1 MVKSLRLSGKFNP
14 EEAEI
19 IKKFQ
24 KDPIVDPELEVDT
37 RLFSKY
43 EEKLSDN
50 KLVRWA
56 IFSLIVSKEGVEV
69 LHLLEQHDP
78 EHDPEFDLDK
88 LVQFLHQKRDTML
101 KKKKAGRRRII
112 RKRGRP
118 RT

>member
-37 RLFSKY
+37 RFFSKY

-50 KLVRWA
+50 QLVRWA
-56 IFSLIVSKEGVEV
+56 IFSLIINRQGNDLMVLLGTGSKSDIDKWTKNSAK
-69 LHLLEQHDP
+69 QTN
-78 EHDPEFDLDK
+78 DL
-88 LVQFLHQKRDTML
+88 L
-101 KKKKAGRRRII
+101 KKKKRGRPKTKK
-112 RKRGRP
+112 KRGRP
-118 RT
+118 KR

>member
-37 RLFSKY
+37 RFFSKY

-50 KLVRWA
+50 QLVRWA
-56 IFSLIVSKEGVEV
+56 IFSLIINRQGNE
-69 LHLLEQHDP
+69 LMHLLELKVPKSDIDKWEKNSAKQTN
-78 EHDPEFDLDK
+78 DL
-88 LVQFLHQKRDTML
+88 L
-101 KKKKAGRRRII
+101 KKKKSGRPKTKK
-112 RKRGRP
+112 KRGRP
-118 RT
+118 EDKGR